1 VNASD
6 SDSTARRLPWA
17 IPSVI
22 VFRGPD
28 AERYLNGQLTQDV
41 RLLVPGGG
49 CLPSCVTDA
58 KGRLQFRVRVHRAPA
73 GELWVSCDDAEPE
86 ALFARLSRYLIA
98 DDAEAED
105 ESGQWRMAH
114 VTGALP
120 EGLPGRAV
128 ASNRI
133 GEPGWD
139 VWLPADGEVGAFEAV
154 PWWPAVEAEARRVA
168 AGIPAW
174 GAELTEGMLPPEA
187 GLDRTDI
194 SYAKGCYIGQEVI
207 SRIKS
212 AGKVN
217 RKLVRL
223 VVAADAAVAA
233 GERLVDAVGVE
244 AGVVT
249 SVSPVAGPDERALL
263 GYLKR
268 GAVPEGLRLTEGV
281 PVRVVD

>member
-1 VNASD
+1 VNAPD
-6 SDSTARRLPWA
+6 SDSTVRRLPWA

-41 RLLVPGGG
+41 RLLAAGGG

-58 KGRLQFRVRVHRAPA
+58 KGRLQFRVRVHRAPS
-73 GELWVSCDDAEPE
+73 GELWVSCDDAEPD

-114 VTGALP
+114 VTGTLP

-128 ASNRI
+128 ASNRF
-133 GEPGWD
+133 GLPGWD
-139 VWLPADGEVGAFEAV
+139 VWLPAGADASALESV
-154 PWWPAVEAEARRVA
+154 PLWPADEAEACRVA

-174 GAELTEGMLPPEA
+174 GAELTAGMLPPEA

-223 VVAADAAVAA
+223 AVAADASVAA
-233 GERLVDAVGVE
+233 GDRLVDAAGAE

-249 SVSPVAGPDERALL
+249 SVSPVVGPDARVLL

-268 GAVPEGLRLTEGV
+268 GAELAGLRLAEGDSV
-281 PVRVVD
+281 CVVD